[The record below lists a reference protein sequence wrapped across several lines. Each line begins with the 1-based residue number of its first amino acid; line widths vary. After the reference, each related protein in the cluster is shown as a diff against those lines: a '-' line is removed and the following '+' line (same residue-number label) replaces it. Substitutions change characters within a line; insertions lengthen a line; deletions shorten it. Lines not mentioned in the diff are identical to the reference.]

1 MSEDTAEGEGQ
12 LFGESSVDSM
22 PATESVGGSYEEGK
36 QIQGSVSENRKETTV
51 GEDFQTDSVQGDD
64 VEFLSQRETSEG
76 VSDDV
81 GRDETVDGVQCDSS
95 DVRSTIT
102 KDDAN
107 HDQLDD
113 DLSQSVTSKGAE
125 ALPVGTESGEC
136 MEGSAVDP
144 PPPEADKD
152 EAATS
157 DAHTQK
163 EGKKKKKDKQAVID
177 NDEEV
182 NVGDLSQLTEDSRN
196 ILFGRA
202 LVYERDSKKNCAL
215 KCYLACLSHLTP
227 ESNFVLL
234 PQCLRNIA
242 DLYYR
247 KEEYEKAIL
256 FIQAEKLFYE
266 NALVD
271 TNEIQQK
278 IESLRQ
284 GAGTSDSSRSNEDA
298 KIAADSLR
306 ADEYEHLA
314 KLCVDKGQ
322 PQLALEYAGKAT
334 KLRQKI
340 YGNDNPITK
349 ESLDFFATL
358 YAEVGKQQY
367 SDSITQLNDGDGS
380 DGASV
385 SPAVTPSM
393 ERSPSS
399 ILRQRRAGDDKEK
412 KQVRFQEPEGGSSSP
427 GSDST
432 REQEEFI
439 SHTLLWVLFAICFL
453 LLCILGLWLLCS
465 MSDSLACQWVKG
477 ELHYFYMRVKY
488 YYYQYASTKKVKYA

>member
-12 LFGESSVDSM
+12 LFGESSVDSI
-22 PATESVGGSYEEGK
+22 PATEAVSGTNEEE
-36 QIQGSVSENRKETTV
+36 QIQESVSENRKQTSTV
-51 GEDFQTDSVQGDD
+51 EDFQTSSMQDDDS
-64 VEFLSQRETSEG
+64 EFRSQREASEG
-76 VSDDV
+76 AADDV
-81 GRDETVDGVQCDSS
+81 GRVETADGAQCNGS
-95 DVRSTIT
+95 DVRSTT
-102 KDDAN
+102 TTDDA
-107 HDQLDD
+107 DELDD
-113 DLSQSVTSKGAE
+113 DFSQSVATKGAE
-125 ALPVGTESGEC
+125 ALPFGTGSEEC
-136 MEGSAVDP
+136 EEGSAVDP
-144 PPPEADKD
+144 PQPKDDKEA
-152 EAATS
+152 AATS
-157 DAHTQK
+157 EASTQK
-163 EGKKKKKDKQAVID
+163 EGKKKKKHIQAVID

-227 ESNFVLL
+227 QSNFVLL

-284 GAGTSDSSRSNEDA
+284 GDTTDTSRSNEDA

-314 KLCVDKGQ
+314 KLCVDKEQ

-367 SDSITQLNDGDGS
+367 SDSMTQLNDGDGS

-465 MSDSLACQWVKG
+465 MSDALACQWVKG

-488 YYYQYASTKKVKYA
+488 YYYQYASTKKIKYA

>member
-1 MSEDTAEGEGQ
+1 MSEDTTEGEGQ
-12 LFGESSVDSM
+12 LFGESSVDLTTT
-22 PATESVGGSYEEGK
+22 PVTKTEGEVE
-36 QIQGSVSENRKETTV
+36 QIKGFSSENREKETTEEADHQRGS
-51 GEDFQTDSVQGDD
+51 GEGGDSEILSVADD
-64 VEFLSQRETSEG
+64 A
-76 VSDDV
+76 
-81 GRDETVDGVQCDSS
+81 GRDETVDEVQCDGGH
-95 DVRSTIT
+95 VGSTIT
-102 KDDAN
+102 KDDHDGGKVDNDAN
-107 HDQLDD
+107 
-113 DLSQSVTSKGAE
+113 QSMTSKGAE
-125 ALPVGTESGEC
+125 ALTDETGSGEN

-144 PPPEADKD
+144 QPPEDDKQ
-152 EAATS
+152 EVAS
-157 DAHTQK
+157 GVRTQK
-163 EGKKKKKDKQAVID
+163 EGKKKKKDKQTVID

-227 ESNFVLL
+227 QSNFVLL

-284 GAGTSDSSRSNEDA
+284 GAGNSDSSRSNEDA

-314 KLCVDKGQ
+314 KLCVDKKQ

-340 YGNDNPITK
+340 YGNDNPITR

-367 SDSITQLNDGDGS
+367 SDSITQLNDSEGS
-380 DGASV
+380 EGASV

-399 ILRQRRAGDDKEK
+399 ILRQRRTGDDKEK
-412 KQVRFQEPEGGSSSP
+412 KQVRFQEPEGGSSST

-465 MSDSLACQWVKG
+465 MSDTLACQWVKG
-477 ELHYFYMRVKY
+477 ELHYFYMRIKY
-488 YYYQYASTKKVKYA
+488 YYYQYASTKKIKYA